1 MPAAQVSPDV
11 SPRWLSTSS
20 SSFFSFGLLSLWGTT
35 ATTTTMSAAVAAVR
49 RLNYGSSVSVTPRRP
64 IDESIV
70 AAESRYREV
79 SSESPGIIP
88 RFRTSELPAA
98 ALPHFL
104 FPCLGISSQFV
115 ASSII
120 PRSSRSP
127 FCRHRRFL
135 LLPLRGPFLFLLFLT
150 YSFHSPSFLLSCP
163 RHCRPHFRLHRL
175 IGAGLYLVWRFKVSI
190 TSGHRSTVEVE
201 VAEVANLLEFRLAAR
216 WRRCLRG
223 LPFSR
228 HDVRRHDVEYR
239 CERARVRGE
248 RKDCMAS

>member
-1 MPAAQVSPDV
+1 M
-11 SPRWLSTSS
+11 SPRVSSRGFEHPGSRQLPFPTFPSLAWEFRRSSSLRPLSLAPREVHSAATAV
-20 SSFFSFGLLSLWGTT
+20 SSFFP
-35 ATTTTMSAAVAAVR
+35 SA
-49 RLNYGSSVSVTPRRP
+49 
-64 IDESIV
+64 
-70 AAESRYREV
+70 
-79 SSESPGIIP
+79 
-88 RFRTSELPAA
+88 
-98 ALPHFL
+98 
-104 FPCLGISSQFV
+104 
-115 ASSII
+115 
-120 PRSSRSP
+120 
-127 FCRHRRFL
+127 
-135 LLPLRGPFLFLLFLT
+135 GPFLFLLFLT
-150 YSFHSPSFLLSCP
+150 YSFRSPSSLLSCP

-248 RKDCMAS
+248 RKDCTAS